1 MLKKRNKIIKKL
13 LTLVFVF
20 SFCLSVIQINA
31 QYIKKTET
39 NTKQITIT
47 KNDMKFERQTIET
60 PAQKQSFEKFFN
72 KHNFAS
78 GTDSEVLVTNDYSGH
93 PAVTSNGQGNA
104 VLFVE
109 YQNEGDPLIREIVSA
124 PSFDNGLTWD
134 LELAGVFPSEEGV
147 NKLPALDFRS
157 GLTAYGTWIMVEP
170 NGIMPIA
177 RLEDIS
183 DPLGGE
189 GWVYWA
195 PDWSDNFEE
204 IGPFYSTDVACY
216 DGPLNE
222 EPDVF
227 WGIAMWTG
235 KLNDSVYGHFDNG
248 IFLIWFSG
256 EYIRISW
263 FPDIDGV
270 YNIVGDIDQS
280 NGMIYWAYEVYNTN
294 TRVNDLWLMYI
305 SMEDWFIEESSFSI
319 WNVAGPVK
327 NPAIMAENG
336 IVNVVFENEGDLY
349 CLYSSDNAET
359 IEISTV
365 TESEDDELFPDIN
378 GNGLEAICAFNKN
391 ENLYIAETTD
401 GGITWEVKETQIND
415 EQGSVANEYHCINLV
430 NYRAFWTDTRNGIE
444 DIYSDYLLPPPEIP
458 TIYGPSNGKRN
469 IEYDFNLTTTHP
481 EGLDIWYWIDWGNGD
496 NSGWLGPYPPESEIT
511 VSHTWLSREVFTIK
525 ARVKD
530 EKQIYSN
537 WAEYK
542 FSTPRNKMYY
552 QMNLLIDRFIQL
564 FPLFEK
570 ILNQIK

>member
-1 MLKKRNKIIKKL
+1 MIKKRNKIIKKL

-20 SFCLSVIQINA
+20 SFCISVIQINA
-31 QYIKKTET
+31 QYIRKTET
-39 NTKQITIT
+39 NTKQMTIT
-47 KNDMKFERQTIET
+47 KNDMKFERQTIKI

-78 GTDSEVLVTNDYSGH
+78 GTDSEVLVTNDYIGH
-93 PAVTSNGQGNA
+93 PAITSNGQGNA

-109 YQNEGDPLIREIVSA
+109 YQNEGDPLIREIIAA

-134 LELAGVFPSEEGV
+134 LELAGVFPFEEGI

-235 KLNDSVYGHFDNG
+235 KLNDSIYGHFDNG

-263 FPDIDGV
+263 FPNIDGV

-305 SMEDWFIEESSFSI
+305 SMEDWFIEDSSFSI

-336 IVNVVFENEGDLY
+336 IVNVVFESEGDLF

-365 TESEDDELFPDIN
+365 TESEDDELYPDIN
-378 GNGLEAICAFNKN
+378 GNGLEALCAFNKN
-391 ENLYIAETTD
+391 ENLYIAETSD
-401 GGITWEVKETQIND
+401 GGTSWEVKETQIND
-415 EQGSVANEYHCINLV
+415 VIGSVANEYHCINLV

-444 DIYSDYLLPPPEIP
+444 AIYSDYLVPPPEIP

-469 IEYDFNLTTTHP
+469 IVYDFNLTTTHP
-481 EGLDIWYWIDWGNGD
+481 EELDIWYWIDWGDGD
-496 NSGWLGPYPPESEIT
+496 NSGWLGPYQPESEIK
-511 VSHTWLSREVFTIK
+511 VSHTWLTREVFTIK

-537 WAEYK
+537 WAENK

-552 QMNLLIDRFIQL
+552 HKNLIIDRFIQL

-570 ILNQIK
+570 ILDQIK